1 MLGIANVDPGHGAI
15 HVIAELTLILVLFS
29 DAARINLAQL
39 RRDHNLPLRMPL
51 IGLPLIGLPLI
62 HGRRGVGGAGA
73 VSAARFWEAVL
84 LAALLAP
91 TDAVLGQYAQAY
103 HFGDE
108 SSSLTELVKS

>member
-1 MLGIANVDPGHGAI
+1 MLGIANVDPGHGAV

-39 RRDHNLPLRMPL
+39 RRDHILPLRM
-51 IGLPLIGLPLI
+51 PLIGLPLI

-103 HFGDE
+103 QFGDE
-108 SSSLTELVKS
+108 SSSLTELVTS